1 MIRNCLM
8 GRAREGLGGPQI
20 NGLGFTYATNML
32 PPGRAV
38 QAERPGTL
46 HAYCVRC
53 KPLLGC
59 PLGAIL
65 VVRSCGGAMVKPS
78 TTKLS
83 SRGQVVIPEEIRNR
97 LGLEPGDQ
105 FVVVGE
111 GNVVILKAVE
121 PPNAKELKAL
131 LDQVQRAAKEAGVT
145 PEDVERAIR
154 EVRASK

>member
-1 MIRNCLM
+1 
-8 GRAREGLGGPQI
+8 
-20 NGLGFTYATNML
+20 
-32 PPGRAV
+32 
-38 QAERPGTL
+38 
-46 HAYCVRC
+46 
-53 KPLLGC
+53 
-59 PLGAIL
+59 
-65 VVRSCGGAMVKPS
+65 MVKPS

-111 GNVVILKAVE
+111 GNVVILKTVE

-131 LDQVQRAAKEAGVT
+131 LDQVQKAAKEAGVT

>member
-1 MIRNCLM
+1 
-8 GRAREGLGGPQI
+8 
-20 NGLGFTYATNML
+20 
-32 PPGRAV
+32 
-38 QAERPGTL
+38 
-46 HAYCVRC
+46 
-53 KPLLGC
+53 
-59 PLGAIL
+59 
-65 VVRSCGGAMVKPS
+65 MVKPS

-111 GNVVILKAVE
+111 GNVVILKTVE
-121 PPNAKELKAL
+121 PPDAKEIKAL
-131 LDQVQRAAKEAGVT
+131 LDRVQKAAKEAGIT

>member
-1 MIRNCLM
+1 
-8 GRAREGLGGPQI
+8 
-20 NGLGFTYATNML
+20 
-32 PPGRAV
+32 
-38 QAERPGTL
+38 
-46 HAYCVRC
+46 
-53 KPLLGC
+53 
-59 PLGAIL
+59 
-65 VVRSCGGAMVKPS
+65 MVKPS

-97 LGLEPGDQ
+97 LGLEAGDQ

-121 PPNAKELKAL
+121 PPNAKKLKAL
-131 LDQVQRAAKEAGVT
+131 MDKVQAAAEAAGVT